1 MFIRQKNI
9 EMDKYEK
16 NFIQAY
22 DIYADSIFRYC
33 YFRVFSREQ
42 AEDLTQ
48 DVFKKTWEYVAEGK
62 EVKNFRPF
70 LYRVAS
76 NLIIDYSRKK
86 KEVSLDKMQETG
98 FQPSCEEKDKNI
110 IFDSKET
117 VKMIQKLDEKYREAV
132 TMRYVEELS
141 PKEIADILGE
151 TENVVSV
158 RIHRGLEQLRKLA
171 IK

>member
-1 MFIRQKNI
+1 MRQKNI

-33 YFRVFSREQ
+33 YFRVFNKEQ

-48 DVFKKTWEYVAEGK
+48 DVFKKTWEYIAEGK
-62 EVKNFRPF
+62 EVRSFRPF
-70 LYRVAS
+70 LYQVAS

-98 FQPSCEEKDKNI
+98 FQPSCEEKDKDAV
-110 IFDSKET
+110 FDGKEA
-117 VKMIQKLDEKYREAV
+117 VKLIQKLDEKYREAV

-141 PKEIADILGE
+141 PKEIANILGE